1 MVASLRVV
9 MLQKLACSAEIQTDY
24 NPLILVPFPALL
36 CIGLAPANG
45 LGLQSRR
52 IGGQRPQEVASVLL
66 LWTWAGEARHKPDT
80 GQGVE
85 LTFLGAGS
93 STLEIFYYADPG
105 KRDRAPLGRLDHT
118 AWYVDDVKATMA
130 RLAAEG
136 AAFRPNDPAPTS
148 DGGLMAFTTGPDGER
163 VELTQRP

>member
-1 MVASLRVV
+1 MS
-9 MLQKLACSAEIQTDY
+9 
-24 NPLILVPFPALL
+24 P
-36 CIGLAPANG
+36 
-45 LGLQSRR
+45 
-52 IGGQRPQEVASVLL
+52 
-66 LWTWAGEARHKPDT
+66 HT

-85 LTFLGAGS
+85 IVFLGAGS
-93 STLEIFYYADPG
+93 STLEIFYYADPA
-105 KRDRAPLGRLDHT
+105 KRVCAPLGRLNHT

-136 AAFRPNDPAPTS
+136 ATFRPKDPAPTS